1 MANEYETLTNLKLA
15 LGIGASDTTRDA
27 LLNKNLAAASRGID
41 AKCGFPARRFYLDLT
56 ATARVFTPRG
66 RAVPTADGELFEVD
80 DIGSATGLIVEVGS
94 GVTFTTVDSAD
105 YETQPDNAIV
115 NGKAVEGLLKSA
127 GLWGLASGNRVR
139 VTAKWG
145 WPAIPDEVVEATR
158 IQAARLFKRKDS
170 PQGVFGSPEWGP
182 VRVAKL
188 DPDVVDLISD
198 FIRRPRGFA

>member
-1 MANEYETLTNLKLA
+1 MANEYETLPNLKLA
-15 LGIGASDTTRDA
+15 LGIKPSDTTRDD
-27 LLNKNLAAASRGID
+27 LLNANLSAASRGID
-41 AKCGFPARRFYLDLT
+41 AKCGFPRRRFYLDEA
-56 ATARVFTPRG
+56 ATARTFTPRG
-66 RAVPTADGELFEVD
+66 RTVPTADGELFEVD
-80 DIGSATGLIVEVGS
+80 DIGATSGLIVEVGS
-94 GVTFTTVDSAD
+94 GASFTTVDSTD

-115 NGKAVEGLLKSA
+115 NGRAIESLLKSA
-127 GLWGLASGNRVR
+127 GLWGLSAGTRLR

-145 WPAIPDEVVEATR
+145 WPAIPAEVVEATR

-170 PQGVFGSPEWGP
+170 PEGVMGSAEWGV